1 MLNVY
6 GDMFISFGKDNMTQN
21 MNRDATKTSQDSE
34 RNEEQQGDDLTQE
47 GVNEWLMTKNCDFWD
62 QVVDQ
67 IINQFEN
74 TKDDS
79 NVDEPDDDLEEP
91 DSDIQEGENTD

>member
-21 MNRDATKTSQDSE
+21 MSRDATKNSQYSE
-34 RNEEQQGDDLTQE
+34 GNEEQGDELTQE
-47 GVNEWLMTKNCDFWD
+47 GVNQWLMTKDCDFWD

-67 IINQFEN
+67 IINEFEK
-74 TKDDS
+74 TKDDP
-79 NVDEPDDDLEEP
+79 NVDDPDD
-91 DSDIQEGENTD
+91 